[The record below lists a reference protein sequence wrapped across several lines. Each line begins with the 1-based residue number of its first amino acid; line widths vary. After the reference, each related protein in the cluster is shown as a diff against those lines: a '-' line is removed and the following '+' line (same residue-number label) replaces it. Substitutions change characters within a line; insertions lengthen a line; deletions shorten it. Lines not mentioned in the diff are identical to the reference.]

1 MKRIGTIFITDI
13 RGIVTNWAAAII
25 VLGLVGLPSLYAWFN
40 IAASWD
46 PYGQTGGLRV
56 AVVNDDRGADLRGNR
71 QNFGDEIVA
80 SLKENKAIGWAFTDD
95 RQALKGVQ
103 HGDYYASI
111 TIPANFSERIVTVLT
126 DNPQKA
132 EIEYTVNEKINAVAP
147 KITGKGASGIIEEVS
162 RNFVKTANGAI
173 FGLFN
178 EIGIELEQ
186 NLPSILRVRDTI
198 FRLEALIPEIH
209 QAMDVAAKDVAK
221 AQAIANTVQRDLPAV
236 EQLARDGA
244 DFADRLGQFL
254 DRSGEALAAIEPG
267 AKQDLILLQQ
277 IANSAAELTAILQAA
292 KPDPAIVAEALER
305 TAGRLAIAADVADKF
320 GSALERLNSF
330 TGSSQLL
337 APFASRV
344 QQIEDRFNRQL
355 TIVNRIRDAVNRGAA
370 PSAELV
376 DELNRLAA
384 DTSTAIGSLL
394 DRYDT
399 ELKPRLTQAIDRAK
413 QEAAKAQTVLSDAV
427 ASIPDM
433 NLIVGDAIK
442 GLAAGS
448 KELAA
453 MQHDWPAAENRLKA
467 LADRIRQL
475 EREGNLNELIDLLK
489 NNTAQESDF
498 FAEPV
503 LLKENKLFPI
513 PNYGSAMSPFFT
525 TLSLWVGALLLVSLL
540 AVEVHEEAVVY
551 RSYQV
556 YFGRFLTFL
565 TTALLQSGLVTC
577 GDIWLLGTYV
587 VNKWAFIVF
596 GLLLSAVFMLMVY
609 TLVSVFGNV
618 GKAMAI
624 VLLVLQ
630 LAGSGGT
637 FPIEVTPRFFQAIHP
652 FLPFTYGISM
662 MREAAGGIVWDIVT
676 RDMTMLA
683 LFATGTLVVGL
694 ALKKAINRGTSG
706 FIRKAKASRL
716 IH

>member
-1 MKRIGTIFITDI
+1 MKRIGEIFITDI
-13 RGIVTNWAAAII
+13 RSIVANWAAAVI

-56 AVVNDDRGADLRGNR
+56 AVVNDDKGADLRGTR

-80 SLKENKAIGWAFTDD
+80 SLKENKAIGWIFTDD
-95 RQALKGVQ
+95 GQALRGVR

-111 TIPANFSERIVTVLT
+111 VIPANFSERIATVLT
-126 DNPQKA
+126 GTPRKA
-132 EIEYTVNEKINAVAP
+132 EIVYTVNEKINAVAP
-147 KITGKGASGIIEEVS
+147 KITGKGATGIIEEVS
-162 RNFVKTANGAI
+162 RSFVKTANGAI
-173 FGLFN
+173 FSLFN

-186 NLPSILRVRDTI
+186 NLPSILKVRDTI
-198 FRLEALIPEIH
+198 FRLEAMIPEIH
-209 QAMDVAAKDVAK
+209 QALGIAAKDIAK
-221 AQAIANTVQRDLPAV
+221 AQAIADTVQRDLPLV
-236 EQLARDGA
+236 EQLARDGEN
-244 DFADRLGQFL
+244 FAVRLGQFL
-254 DRSGEALAAIEPG
+254 DRSGEALATVEPG
-267 AKQDLILLQQ
+267 IQQDLVMLQQ
-277 IANSAAELTAILQAA
+277 VANGAAELTAILQAA
-292 KPDPAIVAEALER
+292 KPDPAIVAEALDR
-305 TAGRLAIAADVADKF
+305 TASRLAVAAGVTGKL
-320 GSALERLNSF
+320 GSVLERLNGF
-330 TGSSQLL
+330 TGNKALT
-337 APFASRV
+337 PVINRIR
-344 QQIEDRFNRQL
+344 QIEDRFTRQL
-355 TIVNRIRDAVNRGAA
+355 AIVNQFRDAVNRGAA
-370 PSAELV
+370 PAAELV
-376 DELNRLAA
+376 DGLNRLAS
-384 DTSTAIGSLL
+384 DTSSAIGSLL

-399 ELKPRLTQAIDRAK
+399 ELMPKLAQAVDRAK
-413 QEAAKAQTVLSDAV
+413 QDASKAQTVLSDAV
-427 ASIPDM
+427 ASMPDAK
-433 NLIVGDAIK
+433 LVVGDAVK

-453 MQHDWPAAENRLKA
+453 MRRDLPAAENKLRS
-467 LADRIRQL
+467 LADRIRIL

-489 NNTAQESDF
+489 NNTAAESDF

-540 AVEVHEEAVVY
+540 TVEIHDDAAAY

-556 YFGRFLTFL
+556 YFGRLFTFL
-565 TTALLQSGLVTC
+565 AASLLQSGLVTC
-577 GDIWLLGTYV
+577 GDIWLLGTFV
-587 VNKWAFIVF
+587 VDKWAFIAF

-637 FPIEVTPRFFQAIHP
+637 FPIEVTPWFFQAIHP

-662 MREAAGGIVWDIVT
+662 MREAAGGIVWDIVA

-683 LFATGTLVVGL
+683 LFAAGTLAVGL
-694 ALKKAINRGTSG
+694 ALKKAINRGTAG
-706 FIRKAKASRL
+706 FVRKAKASRL